1 MKPTIQRL
9 PHARVDLSAPIEF
22 TFDGRRYTGYAGD
35 TLASALLANGVDVV
49 GRSFKFHRPRGI
61 FAAGPEETG
70 AFVQLGEGAC
80 SEPNARATLVPLYP
94 GLVASGQNAWPSV
107 RRDLWGFLDRFRP
120 LLPASFYYKTFQWP
134 SWHFWEPLVRRVAGL
149 GRAPAGPDPQWYVKE
164 NAHAEVVVVGAGR
177 SGLRAALEASASG
190 EERVLLIDEQEF
202 PGGRLLA
209 SPDPADRA
217 WLDEALATLADR
229 DNVTLL
235 TRTTVNGY
243 YDHNVLA
250 ALERCTDHLGPA
262 APAAQPRQRLWRLF
276 AGRVVLA
283 TGALERPLVFPDN
296 DRPGIML
303 ASALWDYALR
313 YGVVPGVELAIYA
326 NNDSAW
332 RRALALTAHGV
343 PVAHLVDVRRQV
355 DDSLREAAARAGIV
369 QHLGHVVVET
379 RGTPAL
385 SGITVQA
392 LAPDGN
398 GLAASRKSLSC
409 DVLALAGGW
418 TPTVH
423 LYSQAGGRL
432 HWREN
437 DSCFVPAGCAQA
449 VTAVGRAAGDFG
461 ETLNTEALWVTPG
474 VASDRQWVDFQY
486 DVTASDIELAVRE
499 NYRSVEHLK
508 RYTTAGMAIDQGK
521 TSNVNALGLLAELSE
536 RPVPEVGTTRF
547 RPPCHP
553 ATLGAFG
560 GVETGALYQPFRRLP
575 AHESHLALGAAFEDY
590 GSWQRPAFYP
600 RHGEREAEAVTREVR
615 AVREAAGLLDYSP
628 LGKLEVRGRDARE
641 FLNRVYVNNLLTLR
655 PGFARYG
662 LVLNEAGIVMDDGV
676 VVCVADDHFLLHTTS
691 GGAGAVRE
699 HLEEWLQCEWT
710 DLDVIVT
717 DVTTAWATAMLSGPA
732 ARAVLSAVPTDLDL
746 DPAAFPHMQFRSGH
760 VAGVPCRVLRASF
773 TGEVSYE
780 ISVPAGYGRAAWE
793 MLLAAGR
800 DHGLLPFG
808 LEALMV
814 LRTEKGYLHVGTDTD
829 GTTMPQD
836 LGWARAIERQEA
848 DFIGRRS
855 LDLPVGRDPERRQFT
870 GLEPLDPAA
879 RLVDGAHVLTA
890 DGTASAGYV
899 TSACYSPTLGRTVA
913 LGLVTGARA
922 RQGEVVKAW
931 YAGETVPVRLVAPA
945 FYDPEGV
952 RLHD

>member
-1 MKPTIQRL
+1 M
-9 PHARVDLSAPIEF
+9 
-22 TFDGRRYTGYAGD
+22 
-35 TLASALLANGVDVV
+35 
-49 GRSFKFHRPRGI
+49 
-61 FAAGPEETG
+61 
-70 AFVQLGEGAC
+70 
-80 SEPNARATLVPLYP
+80 
-94 GLVASGQNAWPSV
+94 
-107 RRDLWGFLDRFRP
+107 
-120 LLPASFYYKTFQWP
+120 
-134 SWHFWEPLVRRVAGL
+134 
-149 GRAPAGPDPQWYVKE
+149 
-164 NAHAEVVVVGAGR
+164 
-177 SGLRAALEASASG
+177 
-190 EERVLLIDEQEF
+190 LLIDEQEF
-202 PGGRLLA
+202 PGGSLLA
-209 SPDPADRA
+209 SPNPADRA
-217 WLDEALATLADR
+217 WLDEALATLAAR

-262 APAAQPRQRLWRLF
+262 APATRPRQRLWRLF

-303 ASALWDYALR
+303 ASALCEYALR
-313 YGVVPGVELAIYA
+313 YGVVPGAELALYS

-343 PVAHLVDVRRQV
+343 PVAHIVDVRREV
-355 DDSLREAAARAGIV
+355 DDALRQAAARAGIV
-369 QHLGHVVVET
+369 QHLGHAVVET
-379 RGTPAL
+379 RGDPAL
-385 SGITVQA
+385 DGITLQA
-392 LAPDGN
+392 LAPDGS
-398 GLAASRKSLSC
+398 GLLASRKSLPC

-432 HWREN
+432 HWREA

-449 VTAVGRAAGDFG
+449 VTVVGRAVGDFG
-461 ETLNTEALWVTPG
+461 EALNTGPLWVTPG
-474 VASDRQWVDFQY
+474 VASNRQWVDFQY
-486 DVTASDIELAVRE
+486 DVTAADIELAVRE

-508 RYTTAGMAIDQGK
+508 RYTTAGMSIDQGK
-521 TSNVNALGLLAELSE
+521 TSNVNALGLLAELSG

-547 RPPCHP
+547 RPPYHP

-560 GVETGALYQPFRRLP
+560 GLEMGALYQPFRRLP
-575 AHESHLALGAAFEDY
+575 AHESHLALGAALEDY
-590 GSWQRPAFYP
+590 GGWQRPAYYP

-628 LGKLEVRGRDARE
+628 LGKLEVRGRDARG

-655 PGFARYG
+655 PGAARYG
-662 LVLNEAGIVMDDGV
+662 LVLNETGIVMDDGV
-676 VVCVADDHFLLHTTS
+676 VVCLAEDHFLLHTTS
-691 GGAGAVRE
+691 GGATAVRE

-710 DLDVIVT
+710 DLDVLVT

-732 ARAVLSAVPTDLDL
+732 ARAVLEAVPSDIDLDRE
-746 DPAAFPHMQFRSGH
+746 AFPHMQFRAGH
-760 VAGVPCRVLRASF
+760 LAGVPCRVLRASF
-773 TGEVSYE
+773 TGEVSFE

-793 MLLAAGR
+793 ALLAAGR

-836 LGWARAIERQEA
+836 LGWGRAIERQAA
-848 DFIGRRS
+848 DFVGRRS
-855 LDLPVGRDPERRQFT
+855 LELAVGRDPGRRQFT

-879 RLVDGAHVLTA
+879 RLSDGAHVLTP

-913 LGLVTGARA
+913 LGLVADARA
-922 RQGEVVKAW
+922 RRGEVVKAW
-931 YAGETVPVRLVAPA
+931 YAGESVPVRLVSPA
-945 FYDPEGV
+945 FYDPEGA
-952 RLHD
+952 RLDD